1 MQHQNGQ
8 NAPFLLKSCP
18 NSAQTGFRAGHWT
31 FASRSTPPSGFS
43 DIAFVADVVSLED
56 LTGFVSADFHR
67 NASRNTELAE
77 IPNAGPAKIMEDKVE
92 LLLWRK
98 VCVDKTMNL
107 NQAKTLYLKR
117 WTRLLPQK

>member
-1 MQHQNGQ
+1 LDFCFSFN
-8 NAPFLLKSCP
+8 
-18 NSAQTGFRAGHWT
+18 
-31 FASRSTPPSGFS
+31 TPTGFS

-67 NASRNTELAE
+67 NAFRNAELAE